1 MIIIQQK
8 GVLVKRLNGPRPKK
22 VVIIF
27 SFLRLVKKFA

>member
-8 GVLVKRLNGPRPKK
+8 GVLVKSLNGSRPKK

-27 SFLRLVKKFA
+27 SFLRLAKKIA